1 MPLENTRY
9 AFNTYVIH
17 VTIKGSSCQC
27 LVDGICQ
34 VILKRYLLNYYI
46 TPLNYISHES
56 SVLLSI
62 CLYFC
67 LFLSSL
73 DCASLSQNSVMDYT
87 TKGMTPSPSN
97 DFLCYFRSCNLFSFH
112 NAVNNTRLLHTS
124 LTNSHITKN
133 KIK

>member
-27 LVDGICQ
+27 LVEGICQ

-62 CLYFC
+62 CLYFR

-73 DCASLSQNSVMDYT
+73 DCASLSQNSVMDCT
-87 TKGMTPSPSN
+87 TKGMTPSPMRN
-97 DFLCYFRSCNLFSFH
+97 FLSQTISF
-112 NAVNNTRLLHTS
+112 ATLEVATYSASIMQSTIQDCFTLL
-124 LTNSHITKN
+124 
-133 KIK
+133 